1 MNLENLINEIIYN
14 TKHIY
19 KELGFDRNEIDVEII
34 ADDDRDTLAFT
45 TSILRCDGNYGG
57 DELIELQRKGDSKVK
72 FDIIYRKKI
81 YINKANLLK
90 AAYNRVDVLLDR
102 DANEETFNIILTSLL
117 EDAIIHELRHLYL
130 FKTLQQIS
138 LQYVDIITYSDN
150 WSPTFSYEFIEL
162 LERECI
168 NYTRYNSGI
177 TLIKDRKMKEYLSEI
192 NYMTDLL
199 NSLSNDSDLF
209 IDRNHTINKFK
220 RYLVDVSEEQ
230 TSGNNTPEK
239 EEIIKYVENNY
250 NLNYNK
256 IKEDDN
262 TNPPPVNSIPVS
274 LSSIIAALKSKFLS
288 NLN

>member
-168 NYTRYNSGI
+168 NYTRYKSGI

-209 IDRNHTINKFK
+209 IDRNNTINKFK